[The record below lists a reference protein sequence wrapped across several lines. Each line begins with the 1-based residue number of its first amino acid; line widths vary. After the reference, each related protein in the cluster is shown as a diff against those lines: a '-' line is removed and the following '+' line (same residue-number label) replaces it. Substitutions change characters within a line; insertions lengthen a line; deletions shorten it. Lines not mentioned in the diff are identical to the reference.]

1 MEACV
6 TERLTP
12 RTLDLEVRGSSLARR
27 VVSVHKKLYSTLSL
41 FTQVYKWVPATYCW
55 WGVVAILL
63 GMLYAKETGIR
74 CDRLGLW
81 LVCAFFT
88 STVAFH
94 FYVRRCVKCTYVNKV
109 EVVYKKVARKRSTST
124 LRATLHTLPGNPPQG
139 I

>member
-1 MEACV
+1 
-6 TERLTP
+6 
-12 RTLDLEVRGSSLARR
+12 
-27 VVSVHKKLYSTLSL
+27 
-41 FTQVYKWVPATYCW
+41 
-55 WGVVAILL
+55 
-63 GMLYAKETGIR
+63 MLYAKETGIS

-94 FYVRRCVKCTYVNKV
+94 FYVRRCVKCTQVNKI

-139 I
+139 ILKIIFLVPINQEIKKKINLVNER